1 MNDPHTVTTDA
12 PRSAASRRVSPWW
25 RALAIVLM
33 LALMLAW
40 AASASLYEQLK
51 AQIGHLQVKVA
62 NVPQIRHIA
71 VLLDS
76 QGAPA
81 LLVTMDSQAG
91 VLQLQRLND
100 VKEGREDS
108 MQLWALKD
116 GQPPRSLGVIESK
129 FKTLQL
135 PAQESALAGVAE
147 LAISVEDKGGVP
159 ESRGPRLPWLFKG
172 ALVHK
177 AI

>member
-1 MNDPHTVTTDA
+1 MNDSPTPASDQ
-12 PRSAASRRVSPWW
+12 PRARGVSAWW
-25 RALAIVLM
+25 RALAVVLL
-33 LALMLAW
+33 LALVLGW

-51 AQIGHLQVKVA
+51 AQIGHLQTRIA
-62 NVPQIRHIA
+62 ALPQIGHIA
-71 VLLDS
+71 VLLDD

-81 LLVTMDSQAG
+81 MLVTMDTPASA
-91 VLQLQRLND
+91 LSLQRLNE

-108 MQLWALKD
+108 MQLWALQE

-135 PAQESALAGVAE
+135 PAQAAALDGATS

-159 ESRGPRLPWLFKG
+159 SSQGPRLPWLFRG
-172 ALVHK
+172 ALVQK
-177 AI
+177 AL